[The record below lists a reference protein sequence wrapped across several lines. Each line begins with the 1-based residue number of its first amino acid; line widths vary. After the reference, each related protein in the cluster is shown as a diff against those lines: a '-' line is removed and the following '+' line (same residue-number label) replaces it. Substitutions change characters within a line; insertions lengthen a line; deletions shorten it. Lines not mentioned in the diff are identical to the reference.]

1 MSEQPKDPLHG
12 MTLKAILEDLV
23 ERHGWDGLSERIR
36 VRCFAHDPTI
46 NSSLKLLR
54 KTEWARAEVEQ
65 LYLQDQRSLE
75 RNRKR
80 NQRRA
85 EMRARR
91 GADESQPPE

>member
-1 MSEQPKDPLHG
+1 MSEPPNDPLHG

-23 ERHGWDGLSERIR
+23 ERHGWEGLSDRIR
-36 VRCFAHDPTI
+36 VRCFAYDPTI
-46 NSSLKLLR
+46 NSSLKFLR
-54 KTEWARAEVEQ
+54 KTEWARSEVEQ
-65 LYLQDQRSLE
+65 LYVQDQRSME

-91 GADESQPPE
+91 SEDEGKAPE